1 MQISVGLAKR
11 SPFPLISTP
20 TFTPAPHH
28 QGICIHKHFQVS
40 TPQHRLG
47 SPAPPSGAISDGNRP
62 ASVVAVA
69 VPRLNGK
76 IFHQA
81 RSQAKDK
88 DYR

>member
-1 MQISVGLAKR
+1 MKLSYQKNDLIATIS
-11 SPFPLISTP
+11 
-20 TFTPAPHH
+20 
-28 QGICIHKHFQVS
+28 GIQVS
-40 TPQHRLG
+40 TPQHRLD

-62 ASVVAVA
+62 ASVVAAA